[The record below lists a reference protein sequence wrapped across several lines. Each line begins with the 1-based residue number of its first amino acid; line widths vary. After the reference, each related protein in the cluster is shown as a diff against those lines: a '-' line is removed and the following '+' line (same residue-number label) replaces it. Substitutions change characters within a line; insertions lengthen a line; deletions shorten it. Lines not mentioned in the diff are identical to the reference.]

1 MCKMRKYSVA
11 IITVI
16 HLISYRVHKTPKQ
29 LAAIDWKFHAN
40 LPNAK
45 SQSGVEMNTKIQPKD
60 QAVGYKANESR
71 QRIWLASNSDGQ
83 DS

>member
-1 MCKMRKYSVA
+1 MCKNSVA
-11 IITVI
+11 IITVF
-16 HLISYRVHKTPKQ
+16 HLISYRVYKTRKQ
-29 LAAIDWKFHAN
+29 LAAIDGNFHAN

-60 QAVGYKANESR
+60 QGVGYKANQSR